1 MYRLVTTAGVE
12 LGITEEVRYIKR
24 SDNGSFV
31 RADRENAVGVAHNGT
46 PYNLLGHEEIEGA
59 DTVIV
64 READINEI
72 ISRRVAQIMESIA
85 ASVGNEEI
93 TGERYDG

>member
-31 RADRENAVGVAHNGT
+31 RTDRENAVGIAHNGT

-72 ISRRVAQIMESIA
+72 ISRRVAKIMESIA
-85 ASVGNEEI
+85 AAGGEAEI
-93 TGERYDG
+93 TEEEQDG

>member
-1 MYRLVTTAGVE
+1 MYILVTTKGVE
-12 LGITEEVRYIKR
+12 LGVTEEVRYIKR

-31 RADRENAVGVAHNGT
+31 RTDKEDAIGVAYDSQ

-64 READINEI
+64 KEADINEI

-85 ASVGNEEI
+85 ASGGDEET
-93 TGERYDG
+93 TGEEYDG